1 MVNYGTTELAKA
13 YRTVRNNTIQIAR
26 DIPEDKYDFRAAP
39 DTRSVRELLGHIA
52 TITMIH
58 YDFHRDR
65 RLTTLAGYDFPAL
78 MARSSAA
85 ANKHR
90 SKSELI
96 ALLESE
102 GEKFVHWVEALD
114 DNFLN
119 ETYTDPMGLNPR
131 TRFEHLL
138 SAKEHEMHHR
148 GQLML
153 IQRMIGVTPHLTR
166 EAQERRARAAAAA
179 AAKS

>member
-13 YRTVRNNTIQIAR
+13 YLTVRRNTIQVAN
-26 DIPEDKYDFRAAP
+26 DIPEEKYDFKAAP
-39 DTRSVRELLGHIA
+39 DTKSVRELLGHIA
-52 TITMIH
+52 VITMLH

-65 RLTTLAGYDFPAL
+65 RLTTLAGYDFGAYV
-78 MARSSAA
+78 ARSNAE
-85 ANKHR
+85 ANKRR
-90 SKSELI
+90 SKAELI
-96 ALLESE
+96 ALLETE
-102 GEKFVHWVEALD
+102 GDKFAQWIESLD
-114 DNFLN
+114 DDFLN
-119 ETYTDPMGLNPR
+119 ETYTDPMGQNPR

>member
-1 MVNYGTTELAKA
+1 MVSYGSYELAKA
-13 YRTVRNNTIQIAR
+13 YRTVRRNTIQIAK
-26 DIPEDKYDFRAAP
+26 DIPEDRYDFRAAP

-52 TITMIH
+52 FITLLH

-65 RLTTLAGYDFPAL
+65 RLTTLAGYDFPAFI
-78 MARSSAA
+78 ARSSAE
-85 ANKHR
+85 ANKPR
-90 SKSELI
+90 SKAELI
-96 ALLESE
+96 SVLEGEGDKFARWLES
-102 GEKFVHWVEALD
+102 LSD
-114 DNFLN
+114 DFLN
-119 ETYTDPMGLNPR
+119 ESYTDPMGQNPR

-153 IQRMIGVTPHLTR
+153 IQRMLGVTPHLTR

-179 AAKS
+179 RPA

>member
-1 MVNYGTTELAKA
+1 MVSYGAAELAKA
-13 YRTVRNNTIQIAR
+13 YRTVRRNTLQVAR

-52 TITMIH
+52 FITLLH

-65 RLTTLAGYDFPAL
+65 RLTTLAGYDFPAF
-78 MARSSAA
+78 MARSNGEAGKA
-85 ANKHR
+85 RTKAQ
-90 SKSELI
+90 LI
-96 ALLESE
+96 ELLETE
-102 GEKFVHWVEALD
+102 GEKFAAWMESLD
-114 DNFLN
+114 DKFLN
-119 ETYTDPMGLNPR
+119 ETYTDPMGQNAR

-166 EAQERRARAAAAA
+166 EMQERRARAAAAA
-179 AAKS
+179 KS